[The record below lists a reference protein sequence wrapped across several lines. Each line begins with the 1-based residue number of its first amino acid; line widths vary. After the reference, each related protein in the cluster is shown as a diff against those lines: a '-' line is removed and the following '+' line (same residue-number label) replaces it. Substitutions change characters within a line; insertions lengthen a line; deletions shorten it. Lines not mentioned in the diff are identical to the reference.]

1 MKFKSQILFPANY
14 LYINHTDDKRQ
25 LREIFLPLI
34 PASLFTL
41 IYVLSRF
48 KLSLIGDEGIFSS
61 VSDLLQLL
69 SAFYLAGLA
78 AIATFGNENLNKSL
92 RGGEAYIYKW
102 SNSMQRKEK
111 VVLSRRAFL
120 TRQFAYL
127 SWMSIIAFLII
138 SLFESSQEI
147 IIIKNT
153 NLINAINSI
162 LCFIGIYIVSNIIY
176 VSSSAIL
183 FLASRLNKDEAE

>member
-1 MKFKSQILFPANY
+1 MKFKNQILFPANY
-14 LYINHTDDKRQ
+14 LFINHEDNKRQ
-25 LREIFLPLI
+25 EREIMFPLI
-34 PASLFTL
+34 PAILFTF
-41 IYVLSRF
+41 IYILSSF
-48 KLSLIGDEGIFSS
+48 KLSLIGEEGIFSS
-61 VSDLLQLL
+61 MSDLLQLL

-92 RGGEAYIYKW
+92 RGGDAFIYTW
-102 SNSMQRKEK
+102 NNAMQRKEK

-127 SWMSIIAFLII
+127 SWMSIIAFLVI
-138 SLFESSQEI
+138 SVFESSKDI
-147 IIIKNT
+147 ILIKST
-153 NLINAINSI
+153 IAINI
-162 LCFIGIYIVSNIIY
+162 INCLLCFIGVYVVSNIIY